1 MKFLD
6 TNILYKQLEKMGKGG
21 DADILQYLQLATYVV
36 LVLGT
41 VGMKIFFQLVNKD
54 RISLDE
60 KLFSRFSLV
69 IKNVPLYYQLEDLK
83 EELRGIDP
91 KLEI

>member
-1 MKFLD
+1 
-6 TNILYKQLEKMGKGG
+6 MGRGRDG
-21 DADILQYLQLATYVV
+21 EILQYLQFASYIV
-36 LVLGT
+36 LVLST
-41 VGMKIFFQLVNKD
+41 VGIKIFFQLINKD

-91 KLEI
+91 KL

>member
-6 TNILYKQLEKMGKGG
+6 PDILYQQLDKMGKGG
-21 DADILQYLQLATYVV
+21 DADVLQYLQLATYVV

-41 VGMKIFFQLVNKD
+41 VGMKIFFQLINKD

-91 KLEI
+91 KLEF